1 MLKKLLLLT
10 SCLLSI
16 FPAGC
21 SKKTNPDDELKETLI
36 AVFADNQLA
45 TVSTRY
51 TGFLKNHLRLC
62 KDKNVDVIMIPGDLV
77 NNAVTDYYKIFEN
90 ALVETYGDDESKY
103 PEFVYTMGN
112 HEWWDVN
119 ERKDPN
125 AVKLYNRHARID
137 TKCLRRKT
145 DMSPDENNRY
155 TYGNFY
161 KVVNGIPFFSI
172 SGENDSGL
180 ISSFL
185 AEEIKEWLNE
195 VDKLPSVKQ
204 GGPIFFSYHYAFPNI
219 TYSFG
224 QGSVARSQELYDLI
238 KNHPQIILFSGD
250 THFSGVNER
259 TINQVDFT
267 DINLGSSSYSRHVCR
282 SVTMDRD
289 DCFTNINSNGVGKD
303 LLIGPVAENYDRTPH
318 IHFVHVN
325 ERGNTIINRYFSSN
339 NPEEARHLGLEW
351 IIPAH
356 SNKDNFAYTSA
367 RYENKEWAN
376 KMYGKDGLFWKEN
389 EIVTYSLLGNKLTV
403 NFNDVTDYNY
413 CEHYRILVTSYNDET
428 TKYDYVSHYYKY
440 ESESH
445 SYSFEMTT
453 NYTSI
458 KKIEVYAYDF
468 FDNIS
473 INHLETN

>member
-16 FPAGC
+16 FPSGC

-62 KDKNVDVIMIPGDLV
+62 KEKNVDVIMIPGDLV

-185 AEEIKEWLNE
+185 AEEMKEWLNL
-195 VDKLPSVKQ
+195 V
-204 GGPIFFSYHYAFPNI
+204 
-219 TYSFG
+219 
-224 QGSVARSQELYDLI
+224 
-238 KNHPQIILFSGD
+238 LF
-250 THFSGVNER
+250 H
-259 TINQVDFT
+259 
-267 DINLGSSSYSRHVCR
+267 
-282 SVTMDRD
+282 
-289 DCFTNINSNGVGKD
+289 
-303 LLIGPVAENYDRTPH
+303 
-318 IHFVHVN
+318 
-325 ERGNTIINRYFSSN
+325 
-339 NPEEARHLGLEW
+339 
-351 IIPAH
+351 
-356 SNKDNFAYTSA
+356 
-367 RYENKEWAN
+367 
-376 KMYGKDGLFWKEN
+376 
-389 EIVTYSLLGNKLTV
+389 
-403 NFNDVTDYNY
+403 
-413 CEHYRILVTSYNDET
+413 
-428 TKYDYVSHYYKY
+428 
-440 ESESH
+440 
-445 SYSFEMTT
+445 
-453 NYTSI
+453 
-458 KKIEVYAYDF
+458 
-468 FDNIS
+468 
-473 INHLETN
+473 